1 MSDSY
6 SYEMRR
12 LHLLQE
18 LWERTD
24 GKHKLSLSE
33 LRRALAGWDLSADRK
48 TLYRDIEV
56 LRKAG
61 YDIVYCP
68 FEKKGYFLNSRLFEQ
83 AELKL
88 LIDAVQASASI
99 SEKKT
104 RTLIQKLCMQASI
117 YERKELTKDIFAIER
132 VKSTNESL
140 YYNTH
145 AALTAI
151 NEDQQ
156 LKFDHVKWSETM
168 EPEQA
173 ESGPITVSPWAMTWA
188 DSQYYIIA
196 YDQLDGALKYYRA
209 DRMRNAEIVP
219 EKRLG
224 RAEFDAFNVSKL
236 AKRSFYMQGEKAE
249 DVMLECDSG
258 ALERMIERFGRDII
272 IAPIGGGRYRVRIS
286 ICVGEHF
293 YGWVM
298 SFGGTVRI
306 EWPEH
311 VKKDFRN
318 ELGKYL

>member
-24 GKHKLSLSE
+24 EKHKLSLSE
-33 LRRALAGWDLSADRK
+33 LRRALAGWDISADRK

-61 YDIVYCP
+61 CDIMYCP

-88 LIDAVQASASI
+88 LIDAVQACGSI

-104 RTLIQKLCMQASI
+104 RLLIQKLCMQASI

-132 VKSTNESL
+132 VKSTNESI
-140 YYNTH
+140 YYNTD
-145 AALTAI
+145 AALAAI
-151 NEDQQ
+151 NEDRQ
-156 LKFDHVKWSETM
+156 LRFDYLSWSETM
-168 EPEQA
+168 KLERA
-173 ESGPITVSPWAMTWA
+173 GDGPITVSPWAMTWA
-188 DSQYYIIA
+188 DGQYYIIA
-196 YDQLDGALKYYRA
+196 YDQSDERIKYYRA
-209 DRMRNAEIVP
+209 DRMRNAEAVP

-224 RAEFDAFNVSKL
+224 CTEFAEFNVGKL
-236 AKRSFYMQGEKAE
+236 AKRSFYMQGERVE
-249 DVMLECDSG
+249 EVMLECDNV
-258 ALERMIERFGRDII
+258 ALERMIERFGRDITVV
-272 IAPIGGGRYRVRIS
+272 PIDGGCYRVRIS
-286 ICVGEHF
+286 ICIGERF

-311 VKKDFRN
+311 VKKGFRN
-318 ELGKYL
+318 ELAKFL